1 MAKKVLEK
9 PFIETIKIF
18 SVSRPFSNFSICDDK
33 IFYFKQNFSILIKNN
48 LDIFMFCQ
56 YIAMFSNEKVA
67 ESSELFSCEK
77 CQYYTV
83 KKCNYDKHIL
93 TAKHIKSIN
102 GNEKVAK
109 SSKSS
114 TDHNESYTCTNCNK
128 NYKDPS
134 GLWRHKKKCLV
145 IPFDDELIP
154 ENISNTQLL
163 DLIIQQSKENND
175 LKHLLLDQ
183 NKVMMELV
191 KDKNTV
197 INNTNTSTNT
207 NTNSHN
213 KTFNLQF
220 FLNETCKN
228 AMNMSEFVD
237 SIKLQLSDLESV
249 GKLGYVEGLSKII
262 IKNLNALDVTERPVH
277 CSDSKRD
284 TMYVKDEDKWEKEN
298 EENHKVLKAIEDIGN
313 KNSKMVKEWKL
324 KNPECASSKSHK
336 ADIYSHIMI
345 QAVCSNNDANNNKI
359 LKKIAKEVTIDKK

>member
-1 MAKKVLEK
+1 MN
-9 PFIETIKIF
+9 
-18 SVSRPFSNFSICDDK
+18 SN
-33 IFYFKQNFSILIKNN
+33 KN
-48 LDIFMFCQ
+48 
-56 YIAMFSNEKVA
+56 VG
-67 ESSELFSCEK
+67 ESSTLFCCENCK
-77 CQYYTV
+77 YYTV
-83 KKCNYDKHIL
+83 KKYNFDKHNL
-93 TAKHIKSIN
+93 TSKHLKSIFV
-102 GNEKVAK
+102 NENVAK

-114 TDHNESYTCTNCNK
+114 KDHIEVHICDNCNK
-128 NYKDPS
+128 KYKDLS

-145 IPFDDELIP
+145 KTVEDEIIP
-154 ENISNTQLL
+154 ENINNTQLL
-163 DLIIQQSKENND
+163 DLIVQQSKENID
-175 LKHLLLDQ
+175 LKNLLLEQ
-183 NKVMMELV
+183 NKIMMELV

-197 INNTNTSTNT
+197 INNTNTST

-228 AMNMSEFVD
+228 AMNITDFVN

-298 EENHKVLKAIEDIGN
+298 EENHKVLKAIEDIAN
-313 KNSKMVKEWKL
+313 KNSKMVKEWKRQ
-324 KNPECASSKSHK
+324 NPECASSKSHK
-336 ADIYSHIMI
+336 ADVYSHIMI

-359 LKKIAKEVTIDKK
+359 LKKIAKEVTIDKN

>member
-1 MAKKVLEK
+1 
-9 PFIETIKIF
+9 
-18 SVSRPFSNFSICDDK
+18 
-33 IFYFKQNFSILIKNN
+33 
-48 LDIFMFCQ
+48 
-56 YIAMFSNEKVA
+56 MFSNKNVG
-67 ESSELFSCEK
+67 ESSDVFCCEK
-77 CQYYTV
+77 CNYYTV
-83 KKCNYDKHIL
+83 KKYNYDKHIL
-93 TAKHIKSIN
+93 TSKHLKSIFV
-102 GNEKVAK
+102 NEKVAK

-114 TDHNESYTCTNCNK
+114 KDHNEVHICDNCNK
-128 NYKDPS
+128 KYKDSS

-145 IPFDDELIP
+145 KTCEDEIIP
-154 ENISNTQLL
+154 ENINNTQLL
-163 DLIIQQSKENND
+163 DLIFQQSKENID
-175 LKHLLLDQ
+175 LKNLLLEQ
-183 NKVMMELV
+183 NKIMMELV

-197 INNTNTSTNT
+197 INNTNTNT

-228 AMNMSEFVD
+228 AMNITDFVN

-298 EENHKVLKAIEDIGN
+298 EENHKVLKAIEDIAN
-313 KNSKMVKEWKL
+313 KNSKMVKEWKQ

-336 ADIYSHIMI
+336 ADVYSHIMI
-345 QAVCSNNDANNNKI
+345 QAVCSNNDVNNNKI
-359 LKKIAKEVTIDKK
+359 LKKIAKEVTIDKN